1 MIWDTYR
8 NDCLNSDTF
17 HVVTPTAVFFWADRD
32 MVLRLQKTQVLS
44 LF

>member
-1 MIWDTYR
+1 MIRETYK

-17 HVVTPTAVFFWADRD
+17 HIVTPTAVFFRADRD